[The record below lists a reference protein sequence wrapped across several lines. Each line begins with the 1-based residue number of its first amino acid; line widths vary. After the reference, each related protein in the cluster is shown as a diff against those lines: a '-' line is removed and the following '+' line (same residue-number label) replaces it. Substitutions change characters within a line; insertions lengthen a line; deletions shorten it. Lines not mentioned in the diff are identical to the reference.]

1 MRRLVMSII
10 NIDVYKL
17 LIPVTAACMLAS
29 CDAPAEP
36 AEERVPSGKEPV
48 LEVHAPVKE
57 PGLPASDENRIEKVY
72 GWLDGETLLYGVKE
86 KGTDSTQIMAWNFAE
101 EKGRIFY
108 QPQGQVAAV
117 SISPKQSHVLI
128 HSAETA
134 DKASLDI
141 LDRDGNEL
149 YSVIIPSVELSYE
162 WNIYQPGV
170 LYLSSFNKEWSFTS
184 YVVDA
189 AEKSVEPIEVDQPFP
204 QWGGPDEL
212 WYLDWKGGNPSLKAP
227 WIKTDVGKDKKEC
240 ILLDVIYFRK
250 MESHF
255 MTIQDESEGH
265 NQAVYSFY
273 KDNGELLSAFKV
285 PHLKNFSDWLI
296 PYFAADEKNSKLL
309 TFVPEKAG
317 MADQYNG
324 TFHLNSFD
332 FSSGKKEDVMGGLS
346 NEPISCA
353 AGGRWC
359 LYGFQFEKVIDL
371 EKKKIKSLFKAPEG

>member
-1 MRRLVMSII
+1 MSII

-17 LIPVTAACMLAS
+17 LIPVTAACLLAS

-36 AEERVPSGKEPV
+36 ADERVPSGKESV

-227 WIKTDVGKDKKEC
+227 LIKTELGKDKKEG

-371 EKKKIKSLFKAPEG
+371 EKKKIKSLFKAPEE

>member
-17 LIPVTAACMLAS
+17 LIPVTAACLLAS

-36 AEERVPSGKEPV
+36 ADERVPSGKESV

-227 WIKTDVGKDKKEC
+227 LIKTEVGKDKKASC
-240 ILLDVIYFRK
+240 L
-250 MESHF
+250 M
-255 MTIQDESEGH
+255 
-265 NQAVYSFY
+265 
-273 KDNGELLSAFKV
+273 LSTSVRWKV
-285 PHLKNFSDWLI
+285 TL
-296 PYFAADEKNSKLL
+296 
-309 TFVPEKAG
+309 
-317 MADQYNG
+317 
-324 TFHLNSFD
+324 
-332 FSSGKKEDVMGGLS
+332 
-346 NEPISCA
+346 
-353 AGGRWC
+353 
-359 LYGFQFEKVIDL
+359 
-371 EKKKIKSLFKAPEG
+371 

>member
-1 MRRLVMSII
+1 
-10 NIDVYKL
+10 
-17 LIPVTAACMLAS
+17 
-29 CDAPAEP
+29 
-36 AEERVPSGKEPV
+36 
-48 LEVHAPVKE
+48 
-57 PGLPASDENRIEKVY
+57 
-72 GWLDGETLLYGVKE
+72 
-86 KGTDSTQIMAWNFAE
+86 
-101 EKGRIFY
+101 
-108 QPQGQVAAV
+108 
-117 SISPKQSHVLI
+117 
-128 HSAETA
+128 
-134 DKASLDI
+134 
-141 LDRDGNEL
+141 
-149 YSVIIPSVELSYE
+149 
-162 WNIYQPGV
+162 
-170 LYLSSFNKEWSFTS
+170 
-184 YVVDA
+184 
-189 AEKSVEPIEVDQPFP
+189 
-204 QWGGPDEL
+204 
-212 WYLDWKGGNPSLKAP
+212 
-227 WIKTDVGKDKKEC
+227 
-240 ILLDVIYFRK
+240 
-250 MESHF
+250 

-371 EKKKIKSLFKAPEG
+371 EKKKIKSLFKAPEE